1 VAQHLTLKPG
11 DCATII
17 APASPLRADDQ
28 GLLADAVTLLETWG
42 LRVKLRV
49 EEQAHFYLA
58 GTDERRAAHLNAA
71 LADPETKAIF
81 CACGGY
87 GTPRLLPLMTASPE
101 GRSKM
106 LVGFSDI
113 TALHLG
119 LAQLAPQLRLI
130 HGPNIATRQILGT
143 SESCRRNQ
151 EALQAALFDPAFALD
166 EPVEMLVPG
175 SAAGPLTGGCLSLVA
190 SLAGTD
196 FAARCDGAI
205 LFLEDVG
212 EAPYRV
218 DRMLIQLR
226 NAGAFR
232 RLRGLV
238 FGRMTNCTDAHN
250 DLKDVLRD
258 IFQGVPFPVALDL
271 DCGHG
276 AVNLPLVIGAVAEI
290 DGAAGRFRQ
299 AAANRK

>member
-1 VAQHLTLKPG
+1 MAQHLTLKAG
-11 DCATII
+11 DRATII
-17 APASPLRADDQ
+17 APASPLRSDDQ
-28 GLLADAVTLLETWG
+28 GLLADAVTLLESWG

-87 GTPRLLPLMTASPE
+87 GTPRLLPLITAPSDDAA
-101 GRSKM
+101 KI

-119 LAQLAPQLRLI
+119 LAQLAPQFRLI

-151 EALQAALFDPAFALD
+151 LALQAALFDPAFALD
-166 EPVEMLVPG
+166 EPVEMLRPG
-175 SAAGPLTGGCLSLVA
+175 RASGPLTGGCLSLVA
-190 SLAGTD
+190 SLTGTD
-196 FAARCDGAI
+196 FAAHCDGAI

-212 EAPYRV
+212 EAPYRI

-238 FGRMTNCTDAHN
+238 FGKMTNCTDPHN
-250 DLKDVLRD
+250 DLRDVLRD
-258 IFQGVPFPVALDL
+258 IFREAPFPVALDL

-276 AVNLPLVIGAVAEI
+276 AVNLPLPLGAIAEI
-290 DGAAGRFRQ
+290 DGAAGRFKL
-299 AAANRK
+299 AASGQD